1 MISALFRDYA
11 FLTSAYVLEP
21 VDVEFRKTGK
31 YTTGRNVLPR
41 ELAVPMKK
49 LADARTTLSIILL
62 DGLSSDTPHS
72 QSAISPSWNTPVS
85 MPCRT
90 GLAKIQPAISLSI
103 ISSLSERS
111 RTTRDQRKDLCAS
124 SYDKITERL
133 LK

>member
-49 LADARTTLSIILL
+49 LADARASCSIFLQL
-62 DGLSSDTPHS
+62 AVPDTSS
-72 QSAISPSWNTPVS
+72 QSVISLSWSMPVS

-90 GLAKIQPAISLSI
+90 GLARIQQVISLSI
-103 ISSLSERS
+103 TLNSSEHSK
-111 RTTRDQRKDLCAS
+111 TTRDRRKDSCMFSPIAFP
-124 SYDKITERL
+124 DF
-133 LK
+133 